1 MRAGLACLLVASLVA
16 CDDDTTGDKSSGS
29 QAPEPSK
36 EGGLFGNAV
45 FTYKCLSPSDAQCDN
60 DALGTGAGGSTS
72 RLPQI
77 AEGSTFAL
85 TPQLTALAP
94 PGDPPVITALH
105 PTFATVNGEAI
116 TAVKEGY
123 TTLGFN
129 RGAEVVDL
137 LNVEIVK
144 PDGMHLASA
153 DPTSDFK
160 DLSVSGGGVKA
171 TATFT
176 FRFRALPGKGSAPLA
191 GSFPCLWT
199 TSDKDIA
206 NITTDATDNIVTIVT
221 GTKQGTATIHVTLG
235 PYASDIPLTVGG

>member
-1 MRAGLACLLVASLVA
+1 MRAGLAFLLVASLVA
-16 CDDDTTGDKSSGS
+16 CDDDKTGDKSSNNTP
-29 QAPEPSK
+29 PEPSK

-45 FTYKCLSPSDAQCDN
+45 FTYKCLSLSDAQCDN
-60 DALGTGAGGSTS
+60 DELGAGAGGSTS

-85 TPQLTALAP
+85 TSELTASAP
-94 PGDPPVITALH
+94 PGDPPILTALH
-105 PTFATVNGEAI
+105 PAFATVDGEVI

-123 TTLGFN
+123 TTLGFS
-129 RGAEVVDL
+129 RGNDIVDL

-144 PDGMHLASA
+144 PDGMHLASK
-153 DPTSDFK
+153 DPTSEFK
-160 DLSVSGGGVKA
+160 DISLSSGGVKA

-176 FRFRALPGKGSAPLA
+176 FRFRALPGKGNAPLA

-199 TSDKDIA
+199 TSDKDVA
-206 NITTDATDNIVTIVT
+206 DITSDPTDNIVTIVT

-235 PYASDIPLTVGG
+235 PYANDIPITVGG